1 MLREGTVFAILSKVL
16 PEQDAGSS
24 VGHHNNAPGSGHL
37 LSFDGPRHGTSPKE
51 EEVEVVMNQPLADA
65 LSSPLSSCTE
75 AKDKEGE
82 R

>member
-37 LSFDGPRHGTSPKE
+37 LSFDGPRHGTSRKRKK
-51 EEVEVVMNQPLADA
+51 LK
-65 LSSPLSSCTE
+65 LL
-75 AKDKEGE
+75 
-82 R
+82 